1 MFKFLILASLA
12 AVVLAKS
19 VPTPHDFIYGIDGSL
34 EGRLGPNFGGR
45 VVGGN
50 TASPGQFPY
59 QASLRRASN
68 NEHNCGAVIITN
80 NWLISAAHCTQG
92 SVADWFLMLGLHF
105 RGSGGT
111 RFNIAQIVNHPQYN
125 PSTIANDVSVIR
137 TQTTIA
143 FTNLIQPIAMGS
155 TFVGGGATAVVSGWG
170 LTSSPGS
177 LANQLQFLHVQT
189 LTNEVCRTRVGGSA
203 SMVFDHKICAGGV
216 VGQGVCSAD
225 SGGPLALGNAVI
237 GIVSWGIP
245 CARGFPDA
253 YDRVASHR
261 SWFLQHIN

>member
-12 AVVLAKS
+12 AVILAKS

-45 VVGGN
+45 VVG
-50 TASPGQFPY
+50 
-59 QASLRRASN
+59 
-68 NEHNCGAVIITN
+68 
-80 NWLISAAHCTQG
+80 
-92 SVADWFLMLGLHF
+92 
-105 RGSGGT
+105 
-111 RFNIAQIVNHPQYN
+111 
-125 PSTIANDVSVIR
+125 
-137 TQTTIA
+137 
-143 FTNLIQPIAMGS
+143 
-155 TFVGGGATAVVSGWG
+155 
-170 LTSSPGS
+170 
-177 LANQLQFLHVQT
+177 
-189 LTNEVCRTRVGGSA
+189 
-203 SMVFDHKICAGGV
+203 
-216 VGQGVCSAD
+216 AD